1 MRLISS
7 VNKLCLCC
15 MEKHEVSFVE
25 VEETNVFKG
34 EKIKYKAR
42 YEYCDKADEY
52 YSSEDMIE
60 YNDVSMKDEYRRKK
74 RLLTYIEIINIRKK
88 YSISQ
93 KDLSNLL
100 GWGEKT
106 ITRYEGHQ
114 VQDMAHDAV
123 LRKIS
128 SDPEWFLEL
137 LEQGKDKISET
148 AYEKY
153 KNEISKEYEAVKDNY
168 LRKAIK
174 SEYIKYEGKE
184 EFNGNRSLDFDKIV
198 DVVCYFAD
206 SDKVSNLFK
215 VKLMKLLWYADFLS
229 FKRYGHSIT
238 GMVYTIMP
246 MGAVPVGH
254 KSIIDL
260 KGISYEEIEYEN
272 GSGYKFLKSE
282 GSNYDALSEEDI
294 SVLDTVIKELGDYTK
309 EQIVERMHSED
320 AYVNTGRGNVI
331 NYSYAMNL
339 GLD

>member
-25 VEETNVFKG
+25 VDETNTFKG
-34 EKIKYKAR
+34 EKVKYKAR
-42 YEYCDKADEY
+42 YKYCDKADEY

-60 YNDVSMKDEYRRKK
+60 YNDISMKDEYRRKK
-74 RLLTYIEIINIRKK
+74 RLLTYIDIINIRKK

-137 LEQGKDKISET
+137 LEQGKDKISIS

-153 KNEISKEYEAVKDNY
+153 KKEISREYEAVKDNY
-168 LRKAIK
+168 LKKAIM
-174 SEYIKYEGKE
+174 SEYIKYQDKE
-184 EFNGNRSLDFDKIV
+184 EFNGNRNLDFDKII
-198 DVVCYFAD
+198 DVVCYFAN
-206 SDKVSNLFK
+206 SDNVTNLFK

-282 GSNYDALSEEDI
+282 RNNYDALSDEDI
-294 SVLDTVIKELGDYTK
+294 GVLDTVIKELGDYTK
-309 EQIVERMHSED
+309 EQIVERMHRED
-320 AYVNTGRGNVI
+320 AYVNTDRGNVI
-331 NYSYAMNL
+331 NYRYAMNL
-339 GLD
+339 GVD